1 MVIMIH
7 FRIAVSAFL
16 LLSTVQGAMATPSLG
31 PREERAMCRENNVWP
46 NSGEGVGPTTL
57 SDSELEEFR
66 ELPAGCFLGEP
77 TCKRG
82 ESGVDREHLAAA
94 MWPDERLAAES
105 RDQRLHTRLA
115 PCVGS
120 GSMTRSRRTKAAIGS
135 YRSGLS

>member
-1 MVIMIH
+1 
-7 FRIAVSAFL
+7 
-16 LLSTVQGAMATPSLG
+16 MATPSLG